1 VGAIGRFFRS
11 VFSFLGTTSTQEE
24 RVAAYLIRE
33 HDRGRSVDDIL
44 ADPYVRNRC
53 SPNEI
58 ARVLDRP
65 DVLRAI
71 GDAMAAGA
79 KAELGSG

>member
-1 VGAIGRFFRS
+1 VGSIGRFFGS
-11 VFSFLGTTSTQEE
+11 VFSFLGTKSTQEE

-44 ADPYVRNRC
+44 DDPYVRNRC

-58 ARVLDRP
+58 ARVLERP
-65 DVLRAI
+65 DVIKAI
-71 GDAMAAGA
+71 GDDMAEAA
-79 KAELGSG
+79 KTDLTPG